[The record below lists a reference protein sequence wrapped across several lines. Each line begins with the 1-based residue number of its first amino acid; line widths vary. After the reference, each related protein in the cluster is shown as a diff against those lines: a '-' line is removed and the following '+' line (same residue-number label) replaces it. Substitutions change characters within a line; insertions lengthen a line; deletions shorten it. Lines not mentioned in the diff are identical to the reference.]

1 MKVLI
6 LVYIVFILQFLKRH
20 TVNLFSGQLQGASE
34 EKNLSKSN
42 GCNFD
47 CFDILF
53 FVDAG

>member
-1 MKVLI
+1 MKVII
-6 LVYIVFILQFLKRH
+6 LVYIVFILQFLKGH